1 MIAASPAIIP
11 VSPGPI
17 PWKQGEHMAIIG
29 DTGSGKTFLEARLI
43 AMRDYAVV
51 CRTKPDD
58 IKFPGFKTVH
68 SASAMDSLDEH
79 RLLLT
84 PKYERQAVEIAEAL
98 TKAWEQG
105 HWTIAIDELY
115 YATTMLKL
123 EPYVNRL
130 LTQGRSKR
138 ITVITG
144 MQRPAWISRFALSQ
158 STHTFLFVTEG
169 RDTKTIAQALSP
181 RLADVVSELRKHE
194 FSYFHRPSRTIRRGY
209 AQNLQELITK
219 A

>member
-1 MIAASPAIIP
+1 MIAASPVTLP

-17 PWKQGEHMAIIG
+17 PWRQGEHVSIIG
-29 DTGSGKTFLEARLI
+29 DTGSGKTFLEARLL
-43 AMRDYAVV
+43 ALRDNVVV

-58 IKFPGFKTVH
+58 IRFDGYKTVRT
-68 SASAMDSLDEH
+68 ASAMDSLDEH

-84 PKYERQAVEIAEAL
+84 PKYERQAVEIADAL

-105 HWTIAIDELY
+105 HWTMALDEVY
-115 YATTMLKL
+115 YMTQMLKI
-123 EPYVNRL
+123 EPYINRL

-138 ITVITG
+138 ITVIAG

-158 STHTFLFVTEG
+158 STHVFLFSTEG
-169 RDTKTIAQALSP
+169 RDTKTIAQALTP
-181 RLADVVSELRKHE
+181 RLVDIVGVLRKHE
-194 FSYFHRPSRTIRRGY
+194 FAYYHRPSRSITRGY
-209 AQNLQELITK
+209 AQGLAGLIVK